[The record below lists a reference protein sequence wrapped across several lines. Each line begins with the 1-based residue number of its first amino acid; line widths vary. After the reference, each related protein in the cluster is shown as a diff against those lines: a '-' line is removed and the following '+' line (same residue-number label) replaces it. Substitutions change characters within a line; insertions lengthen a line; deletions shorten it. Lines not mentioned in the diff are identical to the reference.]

1 MGVLQ
6 IDTLGTSFAIQAQED
21 PQYLEN
27 LLSYFNKVTDQVK
40 ANTGLMD
47 PLKCSILSGLMI
59 CDELCRE
66 KKANAEMSKNAA
78 NAAKAGPAVSND
90 ELSEAERLTL
100 SMISKIDNVL

>member
-1 MGVLQ
+1 MGTLQ
-6 IDTLGTSFAIQAQED
+6 INTLGTSFAIQAQED

-27 LLSYFNKVTDQVK
+27 LLSYFNKITEQVK
-40 ANTGLMD
+40 ANTGLQD

-59 CDELCRE
+59 CDELYRE
-66 KKANAEMSKNAA
+66 KKAFSEVSK
-78 NAAKAGPAVSND
+78 KAVASPVSTD